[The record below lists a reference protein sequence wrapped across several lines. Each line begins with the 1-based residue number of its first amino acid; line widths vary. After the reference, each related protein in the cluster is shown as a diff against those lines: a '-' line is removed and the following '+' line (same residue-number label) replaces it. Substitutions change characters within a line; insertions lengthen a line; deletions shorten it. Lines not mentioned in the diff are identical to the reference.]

1 MRDLTLPLLAGG
13 AAAASTLAILGGTML
28 VLAILGRLSS
38 RSGVSP
44 IPLYLIAGLGIGWWL
59 QPDLPTEVVDS
70 AEIIGVVLL
79 LFMLGIEYTGAE
91 LVGGIR
97 TGLRAGIVDFV
108 LNATPGVA
116 LGLLLG
122 WGVAGAVALGGATYI
137 SSSGIIAKVLEDLG
151 RLGNRETPAIISVL
165 VIEDLVMAFYLPI
178 LGVLITGAALATAAG
193 SVAIAVSAAI
203 LALLIAVRHG
213 HRVSR
218 LADHDRDE
226 VLLLTVLGLLLLVA
240 GLAERIGVSAAVG
253 AFLVGIAISGSVAER
268 TRELIAP
275 LRDVFAAFFFV
286 LFAIGVDAR
295 DLPAAL
301 PLAVAL
307 GVVTVATKFATGWY
321 AARTFGV
328 GSRGR
333 LRAGV
338 TLTARGEFSIVI
350 AGLAVTAGVTN
361 DLGTLVAAY
370 VLLLA
375 LAGPIATRLVR

>member
-137 SSSGIIAKVLEDLG
+137 SSSGIIAK
-151 RLGNRETPAIISVL
+151 
-165 VIEDLVMAFYLPI
+165 
-178 LGVLITGAALATAAG
+178 
-193 SVAIAVSAAI
+193 
-203 LALLIAVRHG
+203 
-213 HRVSR
+213 
-218 LADHDRDE
+218 
-226 VLLLTVLGLLLLVA
+226 GL
-240 GLAERIGVSAAVG
+240 
-253 AFLVGIAISGSVAER
+253 
-268 TRELIAP
+268 
-275 LRDVFAAFFFV
+275 
-286 LFAIGVDAR
+286 
-295 DLPAAL
+295 
-301 PLAVAL
+301 
-307 GVVTVATKFATGWY
+307 
-321 AARTFGV
+321 
-328 GSRGR
+328 
-333 LRAGV
+333 
-338 TLTARGEFSIVI
+338 
-350 AGLAVTAGVTN
+350 
-361 DLGTLVAAY
+361 
-370 VLLLA
+370 
-375 LAGPIATRLVR
+375 